1 MPDST
6 VIISGSSRLNGS
18 ASVIA
23 NYLKDNYH
31 TNNAHK
37 NRFNRHH
44 IRQFTIKWQRQR
56 D

>member
-23 NYLKDNYH
+23 NYLKDNYRPKTKREIH
-31 TNNAHK
+31 G
-37 NRFNRHH
+37 RYQLWCR
-44 IRQFTIKWQRQR
+44 
-56 D
+56 